1 MRVAKLYS
9 SEDIRIEDMPVP
21 DIDDGDALVR
31 VRACGICSGDVMP
44 WYIEKKSPLVL
55 GHEAVGEIVELGKE
69 VRGED
74 RNVLTR
80 PSSLVTRRF
89 KVGDRVFFHHHAPCF
104 NCRYCRNGDYVQC
117 DTWRKSKIIPGG
129 ISEYVLV
136 PEINLKGDT
145 LLLPDGINYEQ
156 ATLVEP
162 AACVVKAVRRGGI
175 RQGDTVLVIGLGIM
189 GQLHIVLAKHFG
201 AGKIIGVDKVPYRL
215 GRAKEFGADTVIDIS
230 RDDFIDSV
238 YEATGGD
245 MADLTVVGPGDIK
258 AMAQG
263 ISCTGRGGR
272 VLFFTPAG
280 PEDVLRLKPNDI
292 YFKDLSIVTSYSCG
306 PDDTKEALDLIA
318 DGSIDAARLITHR
331 FPLDRVSEAYNLTAK
346 ANDSLKVLVVFK

>member
-9 SEDIRIEDMPVP
+9 FNDIRIEDVPVP
-21 DIDDGDALVR
+21 EIGDGDALVK

-80 PSSLVTRRF
+80 HSSLVTRRF

-104 NCRYCRNGDYVQC
+104 NCRYCKNGDYVQC
-117 DTWRKSKIIPGG
+117 DTWKESRIIPGG
-129 ISEYVLV
+129 MSEYVLV
-136 PEINLKGDT
+136 PETNLQGDT
-145 LLLPDGINYEQ
+145 LLLSEGISYED
-156 ATLVEP
+156 ATLIEP
-162 AACVVKAVRRGGI
+162 AACAVKAVKRARI
-175 RQGDTVLVIGLGIM
+175 RHGDTVLVIGLGVM
-189 GQLHIVLAKHFG
+189 GQINIMLAVKYG
-201 AGKIIGVDKVPYRL
+201 AGKIIGVDRVPYRL

-238 YEATGGD
+238 SKATGGD
-245 MADLTVVGPGDIK
+245 MADVTVVGPGDIK
-258 AMAQG
+258 AMSMG
-263 ISCTGRGGR
+263 VSCTGRGGR
-272 VLFFTPAG
+272 VLLFTPAG
-280 PEDVLRLKPNDI
+280 PEDVFRLKPNDI
-292 YFKDLSIVTSYSCG
+292 YFKDINIITSYSCG

-318 DGSIDAARLITHR
+318 GGAINAAKLITHR
-331 FPLDRVSEAYNLTAK
+331 FPLEQASDAFELTAK
-346 ANDSLKVLVVFK
+346 AKDSLKVLVVF